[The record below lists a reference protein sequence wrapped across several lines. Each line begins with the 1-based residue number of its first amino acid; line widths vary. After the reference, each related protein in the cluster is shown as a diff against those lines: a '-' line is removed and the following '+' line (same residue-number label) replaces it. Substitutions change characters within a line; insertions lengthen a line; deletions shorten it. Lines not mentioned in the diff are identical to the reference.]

1 MSSKCAWS
9 GTGVQAE
16 HQCFPRSSGKS
27 RIQLLVT
34 SILVF
39 TGCFCLCD
47 SETREG
53 LSGISESTNSSHENG
68 SDKKILS
75 HLSYTQGLGFSV
87 PIPPPNQEAQ
97 NPQASL
103 LLLGVLC
110 GVHPQP
116 ILGWA
121 AGRILHSTQASAL
134 GVESPIFRFLSH
146 L

>member
-87 PIPPPNQEAQ
+87 PIPPPKPRGSE
-97 NPQASL
+97 SS
-103 LLLGVLC
+103 GF
-110 GVHPQP
+110 
-116 ILGWA
+116 
-121 AGRILHSTQASAL
+121 TASA
-134 GVESPIFRFLSH
+134 GSTVWGASPANLRMGSWQDFAFHSSFCAGS
-146 L
+146 